1 MTIRL
6 APAMNH
12 TANLVYELW
21 RLRELGLGGNELKL
35 QRNSFSRYNVVSRKT
50 LKSPVKVETAL
61 CRKFSLE
68 DEDPYASSSKRLRL
82 DIEGNY
88 SQFVEPV
95 LSPSEQLSSTSEV
108 LIEDAAFQRLP
119 SLFR

>member
-1 MTIRL
+1 
-6 APAMNH
+6 MNP
-12 TANLVYELW
+12 TTNLVYELW
-21 RLRELGLGGNELKL
+21 RLRELGLGGSELKL
-35 QRNSFSRYNVVSRKT
+35 QRNSFSRYNIVSPQALKT
-50 LKSPVKVETAL
+50 PVKVETKI

-68 DEDPYASSSKRLRL
+68 DEEPYATSSKRLRL

-95 LSPSEQLSSTSEV
+95 LSPSERLSSTSDI